1 MQIAQDFFAGKG
13 KSPQL
18 SVVPHQKVEAQIR
31 KRVAAA
37 RKVPAQNQGFYVV
50 NDETNNR
57 FVIVSADERLYIILG
72 YSDSGCFE
80 PENVSDGLMALMSGY
95 NTEYNYVVN
104 NSQTTLVSSPEK
116 ENANPIL
123 PLIKTKWGQG
133 TPFNYHCPLSSH
145 GSKSVSG
152 CVATAMAQVLYYY
165 GQPSQGQGGLEKYT
179 TRSTNTM
186 QSINYDTLTI
196 DWSKI
201 KDTYRYYI
209 DENGRYQSVPDRADE
224 ENNEVAKLMH
234 ACGVSVFMDYDTG
247 SGAFP
252 SDVPYALIKHFGYNP
267 NTVCV
272 RRECYSNK
280 EWNNMIME
288 ELNAQRPVIY
298 GGQDGEYGGH
308 EFIIDGI
315 NDEGLYHI
323 NFGWFG
329 SDDGYYSID
338 AIDPD
343 IYKFHLDHDMVI
355 RVSPNFVEGEKSN
368 IYFNQ
373 FSLSPSVNIG
383 DSYKVNLS
391 FKLYSNE
398 INSQNFN
405 FDGNVG
411 VGVFDKDWN
420 LVNSLYEFRATN
432 LSTTDKKLMQ
442 PQYVYWPQISNALE
456 SRVNF
461 AESIFGKDETQLYI
475 APYAIINSTVVR
487 GRHINGEKN
496 WYRATTWNG
505 KVILEPDSVIEG
517 YVLPIP
523 PVEYDTIPDWL
534 VGTYNVNA
542 LDNYN
547 LKTSVWQV
555 SLVKDEV
562 DSTKCWFYN
571 IDKKLME
578 KGFPSSINKVSG
590 YMGKDGRI
598 RIPSN
603 QDIGNEYWLKNF
615 QTTDSIIVAVSKTNN
630 SMDIS
635 DAWGVSNKSTG
646 EILSRYIRSHFS
658 FAPRDTIVATPF
670 INVSEDHYMTISCS
684 TKDVVIKYTYTRSG
698 EEPTNNSIEY
708 SGRVLLDKNG
718 IVKAIAY
725 KNGLSSEVATVEV
738 TSFKVAK
745 PEIHQEGNHITFTC
759 ATDGATIYYDWDG
772 KTRQTGSIDIEK
784 SGVIKVYAEKDDFN
798 SSDIMELSLVYTPMP
813 DPDPSIDDN
822 YLNIANN
829 EAGKLSTRIS
839 DTEKLSATRLTISGE
854 INGTDIAFIRGM
866 FMEGK
871 LTDLDIENASI
882 VSGGELYDEYWE
894 VGTKDNV
901 VGKYM
906 FEDCKQMISIK
917 LPSNAV
923 KIEGGAF
930 KGCKSLKR
938 LDIPVSCIEVESMIL
953 SSCANLEEVNLSDA
967 VQKFPGLAVYSCNN
981 LMKINASENNPYFKS
996 VDGVLFSKDGK
1007 ILVRYPMGKND
1018 VAYTIPDGV
1027 VTIGKEAFDYAKI
1040 ASITIPNTVTTIESS
1055 AFENCKNILTL
1066 AIPNSV
1072 TTIGSSAFTG
1082 CSKLDNVTMSSEVT
1096 SIESFTFGGCQNL
1109 RKFYIGEKVDNIDK
1123 LAFYNCKSL
1132 QEFVV
1137 DENSNS
1143 FTTQFGILY
1152 TKDMQELV
1160 KCPMALYSEECIVPN
1175 SVKVIRSEAFATCT
1189 NIKKFYLP
1197 ETLTTI
1203 GECAFENCEMASIKI
1218 PQSVT
1223 FIGSSA
1229 FNKCNNLET
1238 MVLPEGTGKIENMTL
1253 HGCKS
1258 LSYVYIPAGVK
1269 SFGMWAIADCKL
1281 LTMINSQIKDVDD
1294 ITVYYDKTN
1303 GYYDSFEN
1311 IPDTCTWRVPS
1322 GPVDNLDK
1330 YVNKYKAQPW
1340 WVPTWRIVRDG
1351 EPEKENSI
1359 EITLSSE
1366 LQTFCSDKN
1375 LDFTNIENLK
1385 AYIASGV
1392 DPKTNDVILSHVNIV
1407 PAKTGILLI
1416 GKAGQNYEVP
1426 FADADFIYSNLF
1438 RGLLEDV
1445 EVTSG
1450 YVLDADRKEFVA
1462 VDGTVTVKGGE
1473 AYLNVEPVVNA
1484 SRLTIRFTDTIT
1496 ISGIDDILLDA
1507 AATSGAWYTLQGIRL
1522 NGKPG
1527 KPGIYVHQGRKVVVK

>member
-1 MQIAQDFFAGKG
+1 MKKLLFFLSLLIASSGVFAQHRSEQEAMQIAQDFFAGKG
-13 KSPQL
+13 KVSQL
-18 SVVPHQKVEAQIR
+18 SVVPHQKVEAQVR

-37 RKVPAQNQGFYVV
+37 RKAPAQNQGFYVV

-57 FVIVSADERLYIILG
+57 FVIVSADERMYRILG
-72 YSDSGCFE
+72 YSDNGTFNE
-80 PENVSDGLMALMSGY
+80 DKAPEGLLELMQGY
-95 NTEYNYVVN
+95 NLQYDYLLSDE
-104 NSQTTLVSSPEK
+104 SQARIELSRSPNKDIEPLVLS
-116 ENANPIL
+116 
-123 PLIKTKWGQG
+123 KWGQRFPYNLSCPENKKYG
-133 TPFNYHCPLSSH
+133 TGETCTT
-145 GSKSVSG
+145 G
-152 CVATAMAQVLYYY
+152 CVATAMAQIMNYYKHPQHAQGGNY
-165 GQPSQGQGGLEKYT
+165 RYQMESQGEWLSADFNNISFDWEKILNEYNGNT
-179 TRSTNTM
+179 TVE
-186 QSINYDTLTI
+186 Q
-196 DWSKI
+196 
-201 KDTYRYYI
+201 
-209 DENGRYQSVPDRADE
+209 
-224 ENNEVAKLMH
+224 NEAVAKLMF
-234 ACGVSVFMDYDTG
+234 ACGLSVSMDYGDDETG
-247 SGAFP
+247 SSGAK
-252 SDVPYALIKHFGYNP
+252 SQNVPYALIHYFDYNP
-267 NTVCV
+267 NTVYYN
-272 RRECYSNK
+272 RAYFSDADWRSI
-280 EWNNMIME
+280 IME
-288 ELNAQRPVIY
+288 ELESSRPIFY
-298 GGQDGEYGGH
+298 TGQGTGGH
-308 EFIIDGI
+308 AFILDGCSS
-315 NDEGLYHI
+315 DGKFHF
-323 NFGWFG
+323 NFGADGNF
-329 SDDGYYSID
+329 DGYYELD
-338 AIDPD
+338 AIRFQL
-343 IYKFHLDHDMVI
+343 YNFSYYQDMVCQI
-355 RVSPNFVEGEKSN
+355 SPKELGRHDDVFYSKMFDIGVTKVKVGNSVDFHFQPICYSSNSTYEENRVGTFDGEIGIGLFDEDLNYLTYLWKYNVNDIGIGEGYDIPRKFTLYSSDFKEGK
-368 IYFNQ
+368 
-373 FSLSPSVNIG
+373 
-383 DSYKVNLS
+383 SYK
-391 FKLYSNE
+391 
-398 INSQNFN
+398 
-405 FDGNVG
+405 
-411 VGVFDKDWN
+411 
-420 LVNSLYEFRATN
+420 
-432 LSTTDKKLMQ
+432 
-442 PQYVYWPQISNALE
+442 
-456 SRVNF
+456 
-461 AESIFGKDETQLYI
+461 I
-475 APYAIINSTVVR
+475 APYAKAKTSTTPTRIRTIGGLQDWYYATVDDGVV
-487 GRHINGEKN
+487 
-496 WYRATTWNG
+496 T
-505 KVILEPDSVIEG
+505 LELLGPGIV
-517 YVLPIP
+517 P
-523 PVEYDTIPDWL
+523 PVVTGD
-534 VGTYNVNA
+534 YNVSSNG
-542 LDNYN
+542 DEKWNIN
-547 LKTSVWQV
+547 IWQD
-555 SLVKDEV
+555 KGD
-562 DSTKCWFYN
+562 TAKYWIAN
-571 IDKKLME
+571 ID
-578 KGFPSSINKVSG
+578 P
-590 YMGKDGRI
+590 
-598 RIPSN
+598 
-603 QDIGNEYWLKNF
+603 
-615 QTTDSIIVAVSKTNN
+615 AVSKKGYTYESGWNKVYGYIN
-630 SMDIS
+630 KTHTQLSVPVNQEVGKDIVIKNISGGDNITIQLTEKDGKMYFIGIS
-635 DAWGVSNKSTG
+635 DLWGSKELSA
-646 EILSRYIRSHFS
+646 ESEMSRYQYSTITYGRIEQNPDPVSPPSIDVSSNS
-658 FAPRDTIVATPF
+658 FTIHKGTDG
-670 INVSEDHYMTISCS
+670 STIY
-684 TKDVVIKYTYTRSG
+684 YTLD
-698 EEPTNNSIEY
+698 NSIPNESSSRY
-708 SGRVLLDKNG
+708 NDEPIPLFHNCT
-718 IVKAIAY
+718 IKAIAY
-725 KNGLSSEVATVEV
+725 KDGQKSEVTTVEV
-738 TSFKVAK
+738 TFFKVET
-745 PEIHQEGNHITFTC
+745 PDVHQDDNHITFTC
-759 ATDGATIYYDWDG
+759 ATGGATIYYDWDG
-772 KTRQTGSIDIEK
+772 KTRQTGALDITK
-784 SGVIKVYAEKDDFN
+784 SGVIKVYAEKEYFN
-798 SSDIMELSLVYTPMP
+798 ASDVKEQSLVYTPG
-813 DPDPSIDDN
+813 IDDS

-839 DTEKLSATRLTISGE
+839 GTEKLSATRLTISGE
-854 INGTDIAFIRGM
+854 INGTDVVFIRGM

-882 VSGGELYDEYWE
+882 VSGGDPYDESLR
-894 VGTKDNV
+894 VGTKDNI

-981 LMKINASENNPYFKS
+981 LMKINASEGNPYFKS

-1027 VTIGKEAFDYAKI
+1027 VTIGKDAFDYAKI

-1072 TTIGSSAFTG
+1072 TTIGSSAFSG

-1175 SVKVIRSEAFATCT
+1175 SVKVIRSESFATCT

-1197 ETLTTI
+1197 ETLETI

-1238 MVLPEGTGKIENMTL
+1238 IVLPEGTGKIENMTL

-1385 AYIASGV
+1385 AYIASGI
-1392 DPKTNDVILSHVNIV
+1392 DPKNNDVILSHVNIV

-1416 GKAGQNYEVP
+1416 GTAGQNYEVP
-1426 FADADFIYSNLF
+1426 FTDADFIYSNLF

-1450 YVLDADRKEFVA
+1450 YVLEDGKKWFVA

-1473 AYLNVEPVVNA
+1473 AYLNVAPVANA
-1484 SRLTIRFTDTIT
+1484 PRLKLRFTDIKTL
-1496 ISGIDDILLDA
+1496 GIEGVLMDEMGN
-1507 AATSGAWYTLQGIRL
+1507 TVSWYTLQGVRL